1 MTDWR
6 SWFRIENLVWL
17 ALFAALHAFAP
28 VRTEPELEMLVAAA
42 VIQVATSRIK
52 FFSTTNGN
60 LVAIG
65 AKLVVGYLLI
75 GTTKGISSSYFLI
88 LLLPVV
94 SAATTLGRWGTAG
107 VTALSC
113 LSYLSFLLP
122 PFIDW
127 TAFELPPDSISEIA
141 LRVLFLL
148 MTGFLTYQ
156 LAERNRRE
164 ARNYQRVAEQLA
176 EANANLQ
183 RAEEAVRRGERL
195 AALGQLTAG
204 LAHEVR
210 NPLGTMKNS
219 AELLAKRIPKEDEI
233 GRELAGFIQTEVDRT
248 NSLITRFLQFA
259 RPFHLRL
266 EQREVAAVLDRAIG
280 QVERHNPPFDVTFVT
295 NYDPG
300 VPPVEL
306 DAELVEQVFVNLL
319 VNAAQASPPGSVVTL
334 KTRAD
339 NEAVEV
345 AVIDR
350 GAGIEPK
357 DRAHIF
363 NPFFTTKQEGVGLG
377 LAIVAKIVDEHH
389 GKITVESEPGQGS
402 VFRVQIPRKQEQNGF
417 SE

>member
-1 MTDWR
+1 MKEWR
-6 SWFRIENLVWL
+6 RWIRVENLVWL

-28 VRTEPELEMLVAAA
+28 ERSDAELEMLISAA
-42 VIQVATSRIK
+42 VIQVLTSRLE
-52 FFSTTNGN
+52 FFASARGN

-65 AKLVVGYLLI
+65 LKLLVGYLLI
-75 GTTKGISSSYFLI
+75 GATHGISSSYFLI

-94 SAATTLGRWGTAG
+94 SAATTLGRWGTVA
-107 VTALSC
+107 VTALSS
-113 LSYLSFLLP
+113 LSYLSYLLP
-122 PFIDW
+122 YWIDW
-127 TAFELPPDSISEIA
+127 TAFELPPESISEIA

-156 LAERNRRE
+156 LAERNRQE

-176 EANANLQ
+176 DANTNLQ
-183 RAEEAVRRGERL
+183 KAEEAVRRGERL

-204 LAHEVR
+204 LAHELR

-219 AELLAKRIPKEDEI
+219 AELLAKRISNDDAI
-233 GRELAGFIQTEVDRT
+233 GRELAGFIQSEVDRT

-266 EQREVAAVLDRAIG
+266 EPKDVAAMLDRAIG
-280 QVERHNPPFDVTFVT
+280 QVERHNPPFDTTFVR

-300 VPPVEL
+300 VPTAEFDSEL
-306 DAELVEQVFVNLL
+306 MEQVFVNLL
-319 VNAAQASPPGSVVTL
+319 INAAQASPPASVVTI

-339 NEAVEV
+339 DQTVEI

-350 GAGIEPK
+350 GSGIAPQN
-357 DRAHIF
+357 RANIF

-377 LAIVAKIVDEHH
+377 LAIVAKIVDEHRGH
-389 GKITVESEPGQGS
+389 ISVESEPGAGS
-402 VFRVQIPRKQEQNGF
+402 VFRVQIPRKQEQNGYPA
-417 SE
+417 